1 MSTDVE
7 ARLRAALTA
16 RADLVR
22 PEDLASYATVTP
34 LRPRWQSP
42 WVLLATAAVVLLV
55 LGVVLQGVGGA
66 SAPTGSR
73 RSPTPTPRR
82 SSCRPTSG
90 ATGSPTTSRLPLAS
104 TSTATGS
111 RRRSTSSA
119 SRPRSS
125 TGAPGCRPP
134 SAAPARRR
142 TAIAELGTTIG
153 TSPLEPIDADDDGD
167 QELVL
172 LRDESFSGPV
182 VGNYPLV
189 FDLRDGL
196 LVQAVVEDP
205 DLLVRGEVPVAGS
218 ETEFYDLARV
228 HAWSIEDGTLRSS
241 RSVDAYARGQMMLFT
256 PRSYVADEWE
266 WTLDD
271 DGVLRHGEPTCVMQS
286 FDSARECGLDPVDT
300 LMYVPVERAAYVEP
314 GGTLDTT
321 DEAGYGF
328 TARIDGAGT
337 PRRRRVRPA
346 PRAGA
351 RRP

>member
-1 MSTDVE
+1 M
-7 ARLRAALTA
+7 
-16 RADLVR
+16 
-22 PEDLASYATVTP
+22 
-34 LRPRWQSP
+34 
-42 WVLLATAAVVLLV
+42 
-55 LGVVLQGVGGA
+55 
-66 SAPTGSR
+66 
-73 RSPTPTPRR
+73 
-82 SSCRPTSG
+82 
-90 ATGSPTTSRLPLAS
+90 
-104 TSTATGS
+104 
-111 RRRSTSSA
+111 
-119 SRPRSS
+119 
-125 TGAPGCRPP
+125 
-134 SAAPARRR
+134 
-142 TAIAELGTTIG
+142 
-153 TSPLEPIDADDDGD
+153 
-167 QELVL
+167 L

-300 LMYVPVERAAYVEP
+300 LMYIPVERAAYVER

-321 DEAGYGF
+321 DESGYGF

-337 PRRRRVRPA
+337 LVIDGFGQHIEQVLDVPDPVLGSVPPSSIFFDGASVVVTSASDPSVVQVFTQDDDRMVLMDPVGEIELTNDDDQRTWLTENGAVLSAIATDDGAWDAVAVGDGVPDGDRGAAVGDRVHRRRGRPDVDPCLLSPA
-346 PRAGA
+346 L
-351 RRP
+351 RRTC